1 MSQPS
6 TTNTTGLR
14 TPPAA
19 PKKSKAVGSTSYN
32 RLQVTCRRRLEVTT
46 SSSANV
52 KARVS
57 KNELSGGAA
66 QRD

>member
-19 PKKSKAVGSTSYN
+19 PKKSKAVGSTYN

-57 KNELSGGAA
+57 KNELSGGAT
-66 QRD
+66 